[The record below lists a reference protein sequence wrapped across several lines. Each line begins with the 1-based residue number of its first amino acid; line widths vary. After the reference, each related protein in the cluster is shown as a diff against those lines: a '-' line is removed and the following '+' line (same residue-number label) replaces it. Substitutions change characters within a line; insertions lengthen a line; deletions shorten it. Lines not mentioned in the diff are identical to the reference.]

1 MIKLFDILKA
11 EKTGLSNSVYT
22 SLLAKKLSGG
32 SAPTV
37 KELEGAPP
45 LTFTAIGEPLI
56 DWHIDGNM
64 TQTTPIT
71 PSECGERTDNLYNY
85 QTVVIGKYIN
95 AEGEETPSAGMGDNL
110 MNHTDYISITSG
122 ESYYFKIRK
131 TYNSGAA
138 SNAFC
143 WFDSNKNIISRD
155 LFDIGSGNYIYAT
168 YTAPQNAAYLIVNF
182 RGEYYDTGMLNIGN
196 TAAEFEPYG
205 FKLPIVC
212 GGETKTIY
220 IGSNP
225 LRKSL
230 DGTAVDTLSSTGTL
244 TRRVDTDGS
253 VLATP
258 TTESVTVPS
267 IPTVDGSN
275 TFNVNTTVAPSNAY
289 IKYKG

>member
-37 KELEGAPP
+37 KELEGTPP
-45 LTFTAIGEPLI
+45 LTFAAIGEPLI
-56 DWHIDGNM
+56 EWSIDGNLVS
-64 TQTTPIT
+64 TQA
-71 PSECGERTDNLYNY
+71 CGNETDNMFDKTTAIQGEQYNENG
-85 QTVVIGKYIN
+85 VLVD
-95 AEGEETPSAGMGDNL
+95 AESNWYA
-110 MNHTDYISITSG
+110 TDYIPVTGGETYIRSINAYGIGSAYNEYDSQKNFIARYTPTYGTPFTVG
-122 ESYYFKIRK
+122 ENTAYITFSINSTNTNLNDYML
-131 TYNSGAA
+131 NSG
-138 SNAFC
+138 
-143 WFDSNKNIISRD
+143 
-155 LFDIGSGNYIYAT
+155 T
-168 YTAPQNAAYLIVNF
+168 TAKPY
-182 RGEYYDTGMLNIGN
+182 
-196 TAAEFEPYG
+196 EPHG

-212 GGETKTIY
+212 GGETKFIY